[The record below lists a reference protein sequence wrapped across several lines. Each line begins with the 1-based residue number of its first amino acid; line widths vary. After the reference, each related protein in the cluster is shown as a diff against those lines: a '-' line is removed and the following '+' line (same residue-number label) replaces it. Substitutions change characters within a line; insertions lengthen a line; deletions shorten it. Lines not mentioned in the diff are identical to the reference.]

1 MFKPALSCLVVLLFA
16 LSACT
21 AKQTGSAAG
30 DPGTRPQ
37 AQNSAGAG
45 TYYYDFNDIM
55 IPRAMTLQPRQSFIY
70 GGPQAR
76 AGLMVFKGRVDPV
89 SLSNFFV
96 NNMAADGWHLS
107 SSLRSKRTIL
117 VFTKPGRNCI
127 VNIVDGRFT
136 TTLEIWVAP
145 EEAGGSS
152 PGFERTGRPLTQ

>member
-1 MFKPALSCLVVLLFA
+1 MFKPALSCLVVLLFT
-16 LSACT
+16 LSACS
-21 AKQTGSAAG
+21 AKQTGSAVG

-45 TYYYDFNDIM
+45 TYYDFNDIM
-55 IPRAMTLQPRQSFIY
+55 IPRAMTLQPKQSFIFE
-70 GGPQAR
+70 GPQVKT
-76 AGLMVFKGRVDPV
+76 GFLVFKGRVDAV

-107 SSLRSKRTIL
+107 SSFRSKRTIL
-117 VFTKPGRNCI
+117 VFTKPGRDCI

-152 PGFERTGRPLTQ
+152 PGSGRTGRPLSQ